1 MGKVLVVD
9 DDPSVVFVL
18 EEILRA
24 DGHAVVSTLDPRD
37 ALGLLPGVEVALVD
51 RYMPGEGGASL
62 IERIRSENP
71 CLPVILLTADAPARG
86 RALAEAVGAFGV
98 MEKPVDIDELTRLV
112 DQAIAASRRLSSET
126 GRSRV

>member
-24 DGHAVVSTLDPRD
+24 GGHGVVSTLDPRN
-37 ALGLLPGVEVALVD
+37 ALELLPGVEVALID
-51 RYMPGEGGASL
+51 RHMPGEGGESL

-71 CLPVILLTADAPARG
+71 CLSVILLTADAPARG

-98 MEKPVDIDELTRLV
+98 MEKPVDIDELTLLV
-112 DQAIAASRRLSSET
+112 DRAIAASRRLSSET
-126 GRSRV
+126 SRS

>member
-24 DGHAVVSTLDPRD
+24 NGHAVVSTLDPRD
-37 ALGLLPGVEVALVD
+37 ALGLLPGVEAALID
-51 RYMPGEGGASL
+51 RYMPGEGGESL
-62 IERIRSENP
+62 IERIRSESP
-71 CLPVILLTADAPARG
+71 CLSVILLTADSPTRG
-86 RALAEAVGAFGV
+86 RALAQAVGAFGV

-112 DQAIAASRRLSSET
+112 DDAIAASRQLTSET
-126 GRSRV
+126 SRA

>member
-24 DGHAVVSTLDPRD
+24 HGHAVVSTLDPRD
-37 ALGLLPGVEVALVD
+37 ALGLLPGVEAALID
-51 RYMPGEGGASL
+51 RHMPGEGGESL

-71 CLPVILLTADAPARG
+71 CLSVILLTADSPARG
-86 RALAEAVGAFGV
+86 RALAAAVGAFGV

-112 DQAIAASRRLSSET
+112 DHAIAASRRLTSET
-126 GRSRV
+126 SRP